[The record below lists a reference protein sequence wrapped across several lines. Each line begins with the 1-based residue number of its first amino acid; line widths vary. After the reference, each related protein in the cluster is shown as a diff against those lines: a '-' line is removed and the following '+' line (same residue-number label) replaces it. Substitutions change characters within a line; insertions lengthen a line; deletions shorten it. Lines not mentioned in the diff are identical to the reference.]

1 MSLKENVKATKLGN
15 NPPAFKLSDSSS
27 MCPIPILV
35 PYTQPFRKY
44 KIIHSKSSNWKRC
57 YFKADYLLVDG
68 KADICKFI
76 LAIQN
81 TKLGEISLNSKCAIG
96 EQHSDPLRIP
106 SLDT

>member
-76 LAIQN
+76 LAIQTPN
-81 TKLGEISLNSKCAIG
+81 LEKSV
-96 EQHSDPLRIP
+96 
-106 SLDT
+106 

>member
-35 PYTQPFRKY
+35 PFHKY